1 MSSSIR
7 QFLKR
12 VKTSGVRRPGTVVVT
27 SMGRERTF
35 EAYDVGDDTF
45 VFEKGIAA
53 RLDERPSVLIVR
65 KDALGRRTQGRVMTL
80 SGGNHAVAAFPLLDG
95 RFWRLSNLPS
105 ARRGDVLM
113 HQILCANVVEGAVE
127 ISQREIQTA
136 SLVESDRWLL
146 DVAGFS
152 MADIVMIERDE

>member
-12 VKTSGVRRPGTVVVT
+12 VKTSGVRRPGTVAVT

-53 RLDERPSVLIVR
+53 RLGERPSVLIVR
-65 KDALGRRTQGRVMTL
+65 KDALGRRTRQ
-80 SGGNHAVAAFPLLDG
+80 
-95 RFWRLSNLPS
+95 
-105 ARRGDVLM
+105 
-113 HQILCANVVEGAVE
+113 QIA
-127 ISQREIQTA
+127 Q
-136 SLVESDRWLL
+136 
-146 DVAGFS
+146 
-152 MADIVMIERDE
+152 